1 MKNISLQIFW
11 KLLCLHITHSWFH
24 LFLLQCFQ
32 SQHTQ
37 TGTFSLFPRWLSY
50 HSLVATTVRF
60 HISQLINVRFYW
72 WTKLFIDWRT
82 PKFSKLIYFPN
93 WSYIQN
99 QKYLFDILFSIHL
112 LLVLKNDEDVAW
124 WALYCHVFLKLLTVY
139 RSVANC
145 CEVLNEHYLFW
156 FHLVRH
162 VVLESNFY
170 RISSCLQ
177 SRRFPEDPRVG
188 HQSAGRQN
196 HQCLLSWGVS
206 CPCYLSAVFGNLVCF
221 FLRSV
226 RYGFESHPPQIWT
239 RPSGFSVVAAWL
251 QRGSVFS
258 SNSVFEKS
266 QLGFFY
272 RVVWLFNQSESWK
285 PDVFR
290 CIIKMPKSQMRRH
303 LNVSHSFYWLQ
314 MHSCCTVFWLLCF
327 KKNLRIEVE
336 SVLFFKKVLSYDQLE
351 FSLCCSHH

>member
-72 WTKLFIDWRT
+72 WTKLFIGWRT

-99 QKYLFDILFSIHL
+99 QKYLFDILFSIHR
-112 LLVLKNDEDVAW
+112 LLVFKNDEDVAS
-124 WALYCHVFLKLLTVY
+124 WALYCHVFLKLLTVF
-139 RSVANC
+139 RSVVNC

-156 FHLVRH
+156 FHLLRH

-221 FLRSV
+221 FSEECL
-226 RYGFESHPPQIWT
+226 SHIHHK
-239 RPSGFSVVAAWL
+239 SE
-251 QRGSVFS
+251 RGRQVFPLWPLDCKEAQS
-258 SNSVFEKS
+258 FLPILCLKKVNWVF
-266 QLGFFY
+266 
-272 RVVWLFNQSESWK
+272 WLFNQSESWK

-314 MHSCCTVFWLLCF
+314 MHSCCTVFWFLCF

>member
-99 QKYLFDILFSIHL
+99 QKYLFGILFSIHL

-124 WALYCHVFLKLLTVY
+124 WALYCHVFLKLLTVF
-139 RSVANC
+139 RSVVNC

-156 FHLVRH
+156 FHLLRH

-226 RYGFESHPPQIWT
+226 WVTSTTNLNEAVRFFRCGRLTAKRLSLFCQFCVWK
-239 RPSGFSVVAAWL
+239 
-251 QRGSVFS
+251 
-258 SNSVFEKS
+258 KS
-266 QLGFFY
+266 TGFFLPGCL
-272 RVVWLFNQSESWK
+272 VVQSVWK
-285 PDVFR
+285 LKTR
-290 CIIKMPKSQMRRH
+290 CFQMYH
-303 LNVSHSFYWLQ
+303 
-314 MHSCCTVFWLLCF
+314 
-327 KKNLRIEVE
+327 
-336 SVLFFKKVLSYDQLE
+336 
-351 FSLCCSHH
+351 